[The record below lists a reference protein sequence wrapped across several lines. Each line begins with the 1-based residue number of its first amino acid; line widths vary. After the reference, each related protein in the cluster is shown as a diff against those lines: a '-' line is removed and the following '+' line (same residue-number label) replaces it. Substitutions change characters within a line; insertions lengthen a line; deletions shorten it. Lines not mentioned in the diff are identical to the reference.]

1 MSVLPLFKFKGGVK
15 PETHKAPSVQLPIAS
30 APLPPLLVVPLHQ
43 NIGGLTM
50 PLVKPGDQVRKG
62 QRIGTAD
69 QWISAAVHAPT
80 SGIVRAVEPRT
91 GLGNWRLSASTASR
105 PPGAWAST

>member
-15 PETHKAPSVQLPIAS
+15 PETHKTPSVQLPIAS

-43 NIGGLTM
+43 NIGGPSL

-62 QRIGTAD
+62 QRIGAMR
-69 QWISAAVHAPT
+69 QLPGSCGR
-80 SGIVRAVEPRT
+80 SSRA
-91 GLGNWRLSASTASR
+91 S
-105 PPGAWAST
+105 PPILRDSPPFRW